1 VGIAV
6 KLPDGLRACLFD
18 MDGVLTQT
26 AKIHAA
32 AWKEMF
38 DEFLRDLSERTGEPF
53 APFDI
58 GTDYPAFVDGRLRA
72 DGVRTFLASRDIELP
87 EGSADD
93 DQAAET
99 VHGLGTRKNERV
111 LELIHRDG
119 VEVYPG
125 SIRFVEAVADL
136 GPRCGVV
143 SASKNCRDVLV
154 AAGIEPLFEVRVD
167 GVVAE
172 HEKLRG
178 KPEPDMFL
186 EAARR
191 LGADPARTAV
201 FEDAVAGVEA
211 GRAGS
216 FGWVVG
222 VDRGGNRT
230 ALQAAGA
237 HVVVGD
243 LAELLETTT

>member
-1 VGIAV
+1 MSDVGV
-6 KLPDGLRACLFD
+6 KLPEGLRACLFD

-26 AKIHAA
+26 ARVHAA

-38 DEFLRDLSERTGEPF
+38 DEFLRDRSVRTGEPF
-53 APFDI
+53 VPFDVA
-58 GTDYPAFVDGRLRA
+58 TDYVRFVDGRLRE
-72 DGVRTFLASRDIELP
+72 DGVRAFLASRNVALP
-87 EGSADD
+87 EGSTGDD
-93 DQAAET
+93 VTAES
-99 VHGLGTRKNERV
+99 VHGLGRRKNERV
-111 LELIHRDG
+111 LDLIRRDG

-125 SIRFVEAVADL
+125 SVRFVERVADL
-136 GPRCGVV
+136 GLRRGVV

-154 AAGIEPLFEVRVD
+154 AAGIEQLFEVRVD

-172 HEKLRG
+172 QAKLRG
-178 KPEPDMFL
+178 KPASDMFV

-211 GRAGS
+211 GRSGS

-222 VDRGGNRT
+222 VDRGANRT
-230 ALQAAGA
+230 ALSAAGA
-237 HVVVGD
+237 DVVVAD
-243 LAELLETTT
+243 LAELLEPT